1 MQTILQ
7 ETGTKADYQVITLA
21 MKTNATVTVKNKQ
34 YPYTLEKKR
43 VGIVHMVC
51 KAAKIDQEFL
61 AEDVSELILDLPA
74 LIVAEQDFKG
84 AQDTVIRFRVSA
96 RDKHRIEKKAFA
108 QGYNSVSKYLRDLA
122 TA

>member
-1 MQTILQ
+1 
-7 ETGTKADYQVITLA
+7 

-34 YPYTLEKKR
+34 FPYVLEKKR
-43 VGIVHMVC
+43 GGVVRMVC

-61 AEDVSELILDLPA
+61 AEDVSELILNLPA
-74 LIVAEQDFKG
+74 LIVAEQEYEG

-96 RDKHRIEKKAFA
+96 RDKHRIEQKATA
-108 QGYNSVSKYLRDLA
+108 KGYDSVSKYLRDLA

>member
-1 MQTILQ
+1 
-7 ETGTKADYQVITLA
+7 

-43 VGIVHMVC
+43 GDAVRMVC

-61 AEDVSELILDLPA
+61 AGDVSELILDLPA
-74 LIVAEQDFKG
+74 LIIAEQEYAGK
-84 AQDTVIRFRVSA
+84 QDTVIRFRVSA
-96 RDKHRIEKKAFA
+96 RDKHRIEKKATA
-108 QGYNSVSKYLRDLA
+108 KGYDSVSKYLRDLA

>member
-1 MQTILQ
+1 
-7 ETGTKADYQVITLA
+7 
-21 MKTNATVTVKNKQ
+21 MKTHATVTVQ
-34 YPYTLEKKR
+34 RTQHPYTLEKKR
-43 VGIVHMVC
+43 QGAVHFVC

-74 LIVAEQDFKG
+74 LIVAEQKYEG

-96 RDKHRIEKKAFA
+96 RDKHRIEQKAVA
-108 QGYNSVSKYLRDLA
+108 KGYDSVSKYLRDVA